1 MGGEITKVV
10 FRVDTTKFHRGTVYA
25 LFPEISSTWQGHCES
40 YQHVGQHSAA
50 DYHGCIKT
58 SRPAT
63 EDEYLSLF
71 NELIR
76 IGCNLRVIKKYI
88 K

>member
-1 MGGEITKVV
+1 MEPITKVV
-10 FRVDTTKFHRGTVYA
+10 FRVDTSKEFKGTVYA
-25 LFPEISSTWQGHCES
+25 LFPEINENNGRCSSYS
-40 YQHVGQHSAA
+40 HVGQHSAA

-63 EDEYLSLF
+63 EEEYKPLFDELTS
-71 NELIR
+71 
-76 IGCNLRVIKKYI
+76 IGYNLRVIKKYI

>member
-1 MGGEITKVV
+1 MEPITKVV

-25 LFPEISSTWQGHCES
+25 LFPEIIENDKGYCSSYT
-40 YQHVGQHSAA
+40 HVGQHSAA

-58 SRPAT
+58 SIPAK
-63 EDEYLSLF
+63 ESEYKPLFDELTS
-71 NELIR
+71 
-76 IGCNLRVIKKYI
+76 IGYNLRIIKKYI

>member
-1 MGGEITKVV
+1 MEPITKVV
-10 FRVDTTKFHRGTVYA
+10 FRVDTTKEFKGTVYA
-25 LFPEISSTWQGHCES
+25 LFPEINENNGHCSS
-40 YQHVGQHSAA
+40 YTHVGQHSAA